1 MGDSKTARLIKALY
15 YGKASVPLNLLS
27 HNLLAASVVLAA
39 SLRVARQPPVGW
51 LGVEE
56 YTRLLWEAQEV
67 CASTLNGMRRY
78 FPDGVSPPIEATV
91 LGYALYNAVYGGG
104 VFPVKADM
112 EAKAFIRQVVKWAE
126 RRMGT
131 LFREETKPQ
140 AVAWG
145 G

>member
-1 MGDSKTARLIKALY
+1 MGDSKAARLIKALY

-39 SLRVARQPPVGW
+39 SLRVARQPPVEW
-51 LGVEE
+51 LGVEK
-56 YTRLLWEAQEV
+56 YTRLLWEVQEA
-67 CASTLNGMRRY
+67 CANTLNGMRRY

-104 VFPVKADM
+104 TFPIRGDM
-112 EAKAFIRQVVKWAE
+112 ETKSFIRRLVKWAE
-126 RRMGT
+126 KRMRT
-131 LFREETKPQ
+131 LFRSETKPQ

-145 G
+145 A